1 MDKTVHIGWAEVSI
15 TPDKPIYLSGQFY
28 ERISQYVETPI
39 TVTAM
44 ALEAAGDQAVF
55 CSLDIVHI
63 DPVLPAGVRARVAE
77 ANIGLDPAKI
87 IFSATHSHTSFV
99 YAGKNDSG
107 LSALEKYLGKTAEDK
122 TVTNPRPDVMSP
134 EEATPFLI
142 ERVTEAVI
150 RAWKD
155 RRPAQYAPAFGRAA
169 IGMNRRVCYA
179 DGTAKMWGDTF
190 TPDFTML
197 EGGNDNGVE
206 LIFTYDAAGKLTGII
221 FNVAC
226 PAQVLEQRYF
236 ISSDIWGKA
245 KILLRRALGEDLMV
259 LALGAPAGD
268 QCPRDLVRWVEPE
281 TPIED
286 PNVIRDNPPARR
298 ADPSMFDIKGSWTIG
313 RRLVSEI
320 LAVLEETDER
330 FSEAEFI
337 HRAYTLDLPLRTV
350 TEEENAQARAAL
362 AQFAEEHAN
371 DNIKASDNAAMHIHA
386 GTAARYDRQQTES
399 VVPCP
404 VHFLRLGDIAFA
416 TNPFELF
423 LDFAN
428 IIRARSAAKQTF
440 LLQLTDDALGYLPTA
455 KAEAGG
461 HYSAYVS
468 SGHVGHAGGL
478 KLAEVTLQEIA
489 ELFAK

>member
-1 MDKTVHIGWAEVSI
+1 MDKTVHIGWSEVSI
-15 TPDKPIYLSGQFY
+15 TPDKPIYLAGQFY

-44 ALEAAGDQAVF
+44 AIEACGDQAVI
-55 CSLDIVHI
+55 CSVDLTHI
-63 DPVLPAGVRARVAE
+63 DPYLTDGVRAKIKA
-77 ANIGLDPAKI
+77 ADIGLDPAKI
-87 IFSATHSHTSFV
+87 IISATHTHTSFV
-99 YAGKNDSG
+99 YESGNDSG
-107 LSALEKYLGKTAEDK
+107 LGALEQYLGVTREDK
-122 TVTNPRPDVMSP
+122 TVDTPRPDVMAP
-134 EEATPFLI
+134 TEATPFLI
-142 ERVTEAVI
+142 DRLTEAVI
-150 RAWKD
+150 AAWKD
-155 RRPAQYAPAFGRAA
+155 RKPAQFAPAFGRAA

-179 DGTAKMWGDTF
+179 DGTAKMWGDTN

-206 LIFTYDAAGKLTGII
+206 LIYTYDTANKLTGIVVNI
-221 FNVAC
+221 SC

-236 ISSDIWGKA
+236 ISADIWGKV
-245 KILLRRALGEDLMV
+245 KILLRRELGEDLKV
-259 LALGAPAGD
+259 LGLCAPAGD

-286 PNVIRDNPPARR
+286 PNVIRDNPPIRR

-313 RRLVSEI
+313 RRLASEI
-320 LAVLEETDER
+320 LAVLEETEER

-337 HRAYTLDLPLRTV
+337 HRTLTLDLPLRTV
-350 TEEENAQARAAL
+350 TEEENALARAEL
-362 AQFAEEHAN
+362 AKFAAEHAN
-371 DNIKASDNAAMHIHA
+371 DSIRAADNAAMHVHA
-386 GTAARYDRQQTES
+386 GTAVRYDLQQTVS
-399 VVPCP
+399 VVPSP

-428 IIRARSAAKQTF
+428 LIRARSAAKQTF
-440 LLQLTDDALGYLPTA
+440 LIQLADDSLGYLPTA

-468 SGHVGHAGGL
+468 SGNVGHEGGL
-478 KLAEVTLQEIA
+478 QLAKATLDEIA
-489 ELFAK
+489 GMFAD